1 MRRLCVSWRLRG
13 SWIAIGVFLTVWAVP
28 AAVAQ
33 NNAQNRDLSGV
44 WIKTDSATLP
54 WAPGRKTIFAAEVP
68 LQRWAMEHCR
78 KVGCGRGTDSA
89 GTPWGTAYL
98 QGEDP
103 VFIRCAPQGFPRLLL
118 SGGAMEIF
126 HTAKRV
132 FMRFY
137 FGNEMRQ
144 IWVDGRGHP
153 ESVNTTWHGDSIGR
167 WDGDALVVDTVG
179 ILGGEQGK
187 FKWLDPS
194 GNPHSDDLRVV
205 ERIRRSDPK
214 TLVFD
219 VRFEDPGAFTAP
231 FSGTLVYTL
240 NPDAEPGRTDSVP
253 EYVQCEDR
261 IYADTEG
268 EAWPFVTGDYP
279 KPNFPPVGPER

>member
-1 MRRLCVSWRLRG
+1 MGKYSLRWM
-13 SWIAIGVFLTVWAVP
+13 SVWMVLALW
-28 AAVAQ
+28 AAPSAPAQ
-33 NNAQNRDLSGV
+33 NNAPNHDLSGV

-54 WAPGRKTIFAAEVP
+54 WAPGRRTIFAVEVP
-68 LQRWAMEHCR
+68 LQPWAQEHCR

-118 SGGAMEIF
+118 SGGPMEIF

-132 FMRFY
+132 FLRFY

-144 IWVDGRGHP
+144 IWVDGREHP
-153 ESVNTTWHGDSIGR
+153 EDVNTTWHGDSIGR
-167 WDGDALVVDTVG
+167 WDGDTFVVDTVG

-194 GNPHSDDLRVV
+194 GTPHSDDLHVV
-205 ERIRRSDPK
+205 ERIRRTDPK

-219 VRFEDPGAFTAP
+219 ARFEDPGAFTAP
-231 FSGTLVYTL
+231 VSGTLVYTL